1 MGPGAADIADVVS
14 EVKERLPGLPAPPQL
29 EPEQARFRLF
39 DSITTFLRN
48 ASTRKPHVLVLDDLH
63 WADKP
68 SLLLL
73 QFMARE
79 LRGSRLLVLGTY
91 RDVELRRAHPLSQ
104 TLAELSREGLSHR
117 ILLRGLTE
125 RDVERFIEITAG
137 VKAPSALVEAVY
149 RETEGNPFFV
159 NEVVRL
165 LVADGRLEK
174 PEEVT
179 SWSVTIPQGVRE
191 VVGRRLDHLSEERNR
206 VLTMGSVIGREFGL
220 KTLAKVADVSE
231 DSLLEK
237 LEEAVAAR
245 VLAEVLNHVEL
256 YTFTHALIKET
267 LYEELSTARR
277 VRAHRQIGEVLE
289 EQYSD
294 DLDAHLPQLAHHFS
308 EAAQGGDVDKA
319 IDYAVR
325 AGERSMELLAYE
337 EAAGHYERAS
347 QVLELKEQADEPRRA
362 ELLLAL
368 ATAQTRAG
376 QGDAA
381 VSTLDEAIALRESQN
396 DAELLAKLA
405 LAYAD
410 AVVTSSDPFSRKE
423 WSVLR
428 QATDMIGPEDS
439 ASRARLLSRMG
450 SQFGLTIT
458 PEERFALARDAMTWP
473 IGSATQTSRC
483 TLGLVF
489 WRRWGGA
496 GPSGRTHRQSR

>member
-1 MGPGAADIADVVS
+1 
-14 EVKERLPGLPAPPQL
+14 
-29 EPEQARFRLF
+29 
-39 DSITTFLRN
+39 
-48 ASTRKPHVLVLDDLH
+48 
-63 WADKP
+63 
-68 SLLLL
+68 
-73 QFMARE
+73 
-79 LRGSRLLVLGTY
+79 
-91 RDVELRRAHPLSQ
+91 
-104 TLAELSREGLSHR
+104 
-117 ILLRGLTE
+117 
-125 RDVERFIEITAG
+125 
-137 VKAPSALVEAVY
+137 
-149 RETEGNPFFV
+149 
-159 NEVVRL
+159 
-165 LVADGRLEK
+165 
-174 PEEVT
+174 
-179 SWSVTIPQGVRE
+179 
-191 VVGRRLDHLSEERNR
+191 
-206 VLTMGSVIGREFGL
+206 MGSVIGREFGL

-277 VRAHRQIGEVLE
+277 CGRTVR
-289 EQYSD
+289 
-294 DLDAHLPQLAHHFS
+294 LAKCWRS
-308 EAAQGGDVDKA
+308 NTATTSTRTCPSWLITSLRRRRAAMSIRRSTTQCVQ
-319 IDYAVR
+319 
-325 AGERSMELLAYE
+325 GERSMELLAYE

-428 QATDMIGPEDS
+428 QATDMIGPEGS

-473 IGSATQTSRC
+473 IGSATQTSRLHSRVSLLAA
-483 TLGLVF
+483 LG
-489 WRRWGGA
+489 GG
-496 GPSGRTHRQSR
+496 GGGGGGGGRTIWPNAQTEPVR